1 MEVSVLFKL
10 LTSLLNYIYLHFSFI
25 IIILQILELLNWVI
39 NNIEGCPTK
48 SYTLLISNK
57 LINIFFTNSLTFN
70 STHCENTHEFTL
82 RNNKKLRIYKT
93 FNNTMYAGAAQ
104 ADVTTAAV
112 NVIVTY
118 YSFLKVYTLMCIKRM
133 ISPISGKHSWTK
145 LCLMICCILYRMTD
159 LCSMIKSCS
168 L

>member
-1 MEVSVLFKL
+1 M
-10 LTSLLNYIYLHFSFI
+10 
-25 IIILQILELLNWVI
+25 
-39 NNIEGCPTK
+39 
-48 SYTLLISNK
+48 YT
-57 LINIFFTNSLTFN
+57 
-70 STHCENTHEFTL
+70 
-82 RNNKKLRIYKT
+82 
-93 FNNTMYAGAAQ
+93 GAAQ

-118 YSFLKVYTLMCIKRM
+118 YSFLKVYTLMCITRM
-133 ISPISGKHSWTK
+133 ISPISGKHSRTK